1 MPIIRATLPTFWAIR
16 PQHAAGRRRA
26 GRLRL
31 RRGLRAGPYAVN
43 TPDRIMLLT
52 RLSPIPLQRTHGQAE
67 IDLVAAAGRTR
78 LARLRQ
84 AGSAKAF
91 LPAVHGGP
99 PEIVFLNTA
108 GGLTGGDRIAFSLDL
123 AAGASAIATTQTA
136 ERAYASPGGEARIEV
151 RLTLGRDAELDWL
164 PQETILF
171 DHARLSRS
179 TEIDL
184 APGARCLLTEMIVL
198 GRLASGETLR
208 RLCFHDLRLV
218 RAGGRPVHV
227 DAFALGDT
235 ALARA
240 AGAAILA
247 DARACAMILLV
258 GPGAAEAAPVLRRL
272 GQEGVEAAVSGWD
285 GKCLIRAVAADPL
298 ALRRFVIAA
307 LDRLRPGRRLPRVW
321 QI

>member
-1 MPIIRATLPTFWAIR
+1 
-16 PQHAAGRRRA
+16 
-26 GRLRL
+26 
-31 RRGLRAGPYAVN
+31 
-43 TPDRIMLLT
+43 MLLT
-52 RLSPIPLQRTHGQAE
+52 RLAPVPLQRTNGQAE
-67 IDLVAAAGRTR
+67 IELVAAAGRTR

-91 LPAVHGGP
+91 LPSVHGGP

-108 GGLTGGDRIAFSLDL
+108 GGLTGGDRIAFAL
-123 AAGASAIATTQTA
+123 ALGQGGSAVATTQTA
-136 ERAYASPGGEARIEV
+136 ERAYASIGGEARIDM

-171 DHARLSRS
+171 DRARLSRR

-184 APGARCLLTEMIVL
+184 APGARCLLSEIIVF

-208 RLCFHDLRLV
+208 RLSFRDLRLI

-227 DAFALGDT
+227 DALAFGDES
-235 ALARA
+235 LARA
-240 AGAAILA
+240 GGAAILA
-247 DARACAMILLV
+247 GGRAVATILLLAS
-258 GPGAAEAAPVLRRL
+258 GAEEAAPGLRRL

-321 QI
+321 QS